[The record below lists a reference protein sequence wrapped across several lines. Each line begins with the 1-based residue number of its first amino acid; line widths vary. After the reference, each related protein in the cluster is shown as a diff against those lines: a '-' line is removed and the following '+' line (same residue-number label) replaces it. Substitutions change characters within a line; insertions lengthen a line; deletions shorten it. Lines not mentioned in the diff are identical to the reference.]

1 MHYAPKQ
8 NHSEES
14 LAGFALVV
22 AIHLLVFYFLAT
34 ALVNGGAQFRP
45 PQPIDIVNIDVLPKP
60 PVPVADPVSAPKSVF
75 TLEPLILDHKIETI
89 EPPVGPAP
97 DHVSDPDMRR
107 NPPNIA
113 NVAKA
118 GIGATAAP
126 AAGLGIACP
135 NAQRVRDEVRY
146 PPTARRDGIQGDVL
160 VRFVVGVAGE
170 IKNISVLNSSNRAL
184 SNAAVSAV
192 TQFSCT
198 PQGQDVAVEVPFSF
212 RLTD

>member
-8 NHSEES
+8 RHSVEN
-14 LAGFALVV
+14 LAGFSLVV

-34 ALVNGGAQFRP
+34 ALVNVVTTHRP
-45 PQPIDIVNIDVLPKP
+45 PQPIEIVNIDVPPKP
-60 PVPVADPVSAPKSVF
+60 PVPIADPVSEPKAVF
-75 TLEPLILDHKIETI
+75 TLEPLIFDQKIETI
-89 EPPVGPAP
+89 EPSVGPAP
-97 DHVSDPDMRR
+97 DHASDLDIRR

-113 NVAKA
+113 NVGKA

-126 AAGLGIACP
+126 ANVLGVACP
-135 NAQRVRDEVRY
+135 NAQRVREEVHY

-192 TQFSCT
+192 KQFSCA

>member
-8 NHSEES
+8 SHSVEN

-22 AIHLLVFYFLAT
+22 AIHLVVFYFLAT
-34 ALVNGGAQFRP
+34 ALVNGSAPFRP
-45 PQPIDIVNIDVLPKP
+45 PQPIDIVTIDVPPKP
-60 PVPVADPVSAPKSVF
+60 PVPLADPVNAPKSAF
-75 TLEPLILDHKIETI
+75 TLEPFIFDHKIETI
-89 EPPVGPAP
+89 EPPAVLAP
-97 DHVSDPDMRR
+97 DSVADPVMRR

-113 NVAKA
+113 DVGRAST
-118 GIGATAAP
+118 ATLAP
-126 AAGLGIACP
+126 TAVLGIACP
-135 NAQRVRDEVRY
+135 NAQRVREDVRY

-192 TQFSCT
+192 KQFSCT